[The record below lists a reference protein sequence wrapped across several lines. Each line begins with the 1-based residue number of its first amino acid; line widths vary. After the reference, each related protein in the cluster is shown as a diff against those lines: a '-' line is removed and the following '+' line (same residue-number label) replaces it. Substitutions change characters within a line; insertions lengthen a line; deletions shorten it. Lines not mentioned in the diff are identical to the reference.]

1 MTRRPDVVDRTRA
14 RLLERGQS
22 IVEFAL
28 VLPIMLVMLLAVLD
42 LSRIYTTMLT
52 VESAAREAADFGTFG
67 SQKWD
72 VAVYASVPNGTEAN
86 MKRRACV
93 AASALPDYMGP
104 DDDCANP
111 TFSYQLSGDRGA
123 TWGPYDPALLCDD
136 PVRGPPCWLKV
147 TLEYD
152 FRLIAPLNIEMFGV
166 SIGFPN
172 SLTFQRSS
180 IFSMTD
186 LSLP

>member
-1 MTRRPDVVDRTRA
+1 M
-14 RLLERGQS
+14 
-22 IVEFAL
+22 VEFAL
-28 VLPIMLVMLLAVLD
+28 ILPIMLVILLAVLD

-72 VAVYASVPNGTEAN
+72 AAVYDVVPGGTEAN
-86 MKRRACV
+86 MERRACT
-93 AASALPDYMGP
+93 AASALPDYVGP

-111 TFSYQLSGDRGA
+111 SFSYELSGNGGS
-123 TWGPYDPALLCDD
+123 TWGPYDEALACDD
-136 PVRGPPCWLKV
+136 PTRSSPCWVKV

-152 FRLIAPLNIEMFGV
+152 FRLIAPLNLEGLGL
-166 SIGFPN
+166 SIGVP
-172 SLTFQRSS
+172 SELTFQRSS
-180 IFSMTD
+180 IFAMTD